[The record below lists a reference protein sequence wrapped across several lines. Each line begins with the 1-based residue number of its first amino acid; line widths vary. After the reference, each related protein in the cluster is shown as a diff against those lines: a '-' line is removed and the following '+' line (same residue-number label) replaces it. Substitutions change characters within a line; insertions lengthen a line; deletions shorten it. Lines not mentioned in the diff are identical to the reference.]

1 MQVKRIE
8 HTMDEWSQSIDKLL
22 LKHHWLLLFNLS
34 KLFRLSKF
42 LTSEFRTDDNAMG
55 IMQEICFL
63 FSGDIKS
70 REKVWMAIKVIVIA
84 LALHLANCSYP
95 LFYHFTGFVEHIT
108 KT

>member
-8 HTMDEWSQSIDKLL
+8 HTVDEWSQSIDKLL

-63 FSGDIKS
+63 FSSDIIS
-70 REKVWMAIKVIVIA
+70 RDKVLVAIKVIVIA
-84 LALHLANCSYP
+84 LALHLANCS
-95 LFYHFTGFVEHIT
+95 LSFILSFYRIR
-108 KT
+108 